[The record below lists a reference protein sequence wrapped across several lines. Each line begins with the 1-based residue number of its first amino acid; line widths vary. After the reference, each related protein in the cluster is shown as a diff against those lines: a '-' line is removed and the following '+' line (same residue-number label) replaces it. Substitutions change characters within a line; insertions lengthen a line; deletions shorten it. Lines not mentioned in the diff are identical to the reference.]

1 MSELATAIVSGA
13 AGLAVGAAASVVQV
27 WKVRK
32 NAAQADMARK
42 ARDAQ
47 LVGEI
52 RATGQA
58 WIEYLLRACEQLAG
72 GQHVDESTFTARADE
87 LRESAYRAMSKI
99 PPTDNDDFFYGPFA
113 DQMRRLQQQ
122 VEDAVRRG
130 DQNLARWLLDPRPV
144 TQVSFN
150 DAFTHTQIQRR
161 MSTKRLYRLIESGA
175 LNIGSGEL
183 APGSE
188 D

>member
-1 MSELATAIVSGA
+1 MSELVTAIVSGA
-13 AGLAVGAAASVVQV
+13 AGLAVGGAASAVQV

-32 NAAQADMARK
+32 NAAEADMARK
-42 ARDAQ
+42 ARDSQ

-58 WIEYLLRACEQLAG
+58 WIEYLLRTCAQLAG
-72 GQHVDESTFTARADE
+72 GQHVDESVFTGRADE

-113 DQMRRLQQQ
+113 DQLRRLQQQ

-130 DQNLARWLLDPRPV
+130 DQDLARWLLDPGPA
-144 TQVSFN
+144 TQVSFG

-161 MSTKRLYRLIESGA
+161 VSTEHLYRLIQRGVIN
-175 LNIGSGEL
+175 LGSDGIT
-183 APGSE
+183 PRSE
-188 D
+188 E